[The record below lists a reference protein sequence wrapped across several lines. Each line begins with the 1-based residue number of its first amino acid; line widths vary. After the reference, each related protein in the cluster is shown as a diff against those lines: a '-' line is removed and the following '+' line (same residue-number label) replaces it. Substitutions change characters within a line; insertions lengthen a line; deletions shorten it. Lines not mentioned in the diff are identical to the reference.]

1 MVLKL
6 SQPVFIT
13 TWVSL
18 ASSEPAVLVQVSQV
32 WWGVVRLRDWSPPDQ
47 WTVRT
52 VCTFLFQTWTSPRNW
67 LFVWFILCM
76 CLPHSVLYC
85 YLNMHPFIGF
95 STKSY
100 RMNMCRHYSR
110 ILCST
115 FVLRLESLNFKKF
128 VCLFVFVFVFVVAGK
143 PRS

>member
-1 MVLKL
+1 MVGSGEAAGLVAPR
-6 SQPVFIT
+6 PVDCEDSVHVPLPNLDLPT
-13 TWVSL
+13 EL
-18 ASSEPAVLVQVSQV
+18 A
-32 WWGVVRLRDWSPPDQ
+32 
-47 WTVRT
+47 
-52 VCTFLFQTWTSPRNW
+52 
-67 LFVWFILCM
+67 LCM
-76 CLPHSVLYC
+76 IHFAYVFATFCFVC